1 MAPCNIFSCT
11 KLMTKSL
18 PQGAWGLKPKNGTK
32 YKYAE
37 NTEFRENFQRNSF
50 IGIFL
55 QFETKDKVTV
65 HIKLTF
71 RFFKLQG
78 DHVQEIKRSL
88 TILFSQLI
96 WIVCVIFKH
105 ILVYLKYHDFLTF
118 LLLWNQCIKNWV
130 LYPFILYTFLQS
142 ALSLHICN
150 TFF

>member
-18 PQGAWGLKPKNGTK
+18 PQGAWCLKPKNGTK

-55 QFETKDKVTV
+55 QFEANDKIMI

-78 DHVQEIKRSL
+78 DHVQAIKRSL

-96 WIVCVIFKH
+96 
-105 ILVYLKYHDFLTF
+105 
-118 LLLWNQCIKNWV
+118 
-130 LYPFILYTFLQS
+130 
-142 ALSLHICN
+142 
-150 TFF
+150 